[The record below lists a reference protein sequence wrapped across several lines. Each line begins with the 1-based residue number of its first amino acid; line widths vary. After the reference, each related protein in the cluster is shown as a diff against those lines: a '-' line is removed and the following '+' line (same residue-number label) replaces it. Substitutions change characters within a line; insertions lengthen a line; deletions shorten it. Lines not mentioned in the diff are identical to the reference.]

1 MRPMFQWIFMM
12 VMWVGSITFGVIA
25 AAAMV
30 TYMRRT
36 WQLIG
41 ADEDGSS
48 QQQILDGL
56 DQVATRLEAMSNRL
70 ERLERSALPE
80 STDP

>member
-1 MRPMFQWIFMM
+1 MFQWIFMM

-48 QQQILDGL
+48 HQQILDGL

-70 ERLERSALPE
+70 ERLERSALPD